1 MKLPIGLMALWLFIV
16 ACAEEGEKQE
26 KKNETKAGY
35 FPVGDYLRGEIGSV
49 DSLPVGIMKKVILNN
64 KTDSAFIE
72 RAEFKRLANEFIG
85 PDIEKNSLEKNF
97 TENSFMDESTGYLS
111 FTYQARNE
119 EPTTRRIDVLA
130 KPGATSAKVNSI
142 YMEKEYLL
150 HDTAINERLYWKA
163 NTSFRIIKE
172 KKYKDRVP
180 VIEQLLVIWDPAAY

>member
-16 ACAEEGEKQE
+16 ACAGEGEKQE

-35 FPVGDYLRGEIGSV
+35 FPVRDYLRGEIGSV

-85 PDIEKNSLEKNF
+85 SDIEKNSLEKNF

-111 FTYQARNE
+111 FTYQARN
-119 EPTTRRIDVLA
+119 
-130 KPGATSAKVNSI
+130 
-142 YMEKEYLL
+142 
-150 HDTAINERLYWKA
+150 
-163 NTSFRIIKE
+163 
-172 KKYKDRVP
+172 
-180 VIEQLLVIWDPAAY
+180 